1 VQWYT
6 DPSRHCGQCQC
17 KCPWYIK
24 CRRAFCA

>member
-6 DPSRHCGQCQC
+6 DPSRHCGEC
-17 KCPWYIK
+17 KCNGPWYIK

>member
-1 VQWYT
+1 VQWYS
-6 DPSRHCGQCQC
+6 DPSRSCGQCQC